1 MQRIEIIKTFPFS
14 VDKLFDF
21 LSDHHNLELIFAPAK
36 IKRIKDGKDSV
47 NGVGSTRWMK
57 LPGAPAFHETVT
69 EVEQNKL
76 IRYAISQGSPLKN
89 HQGVMHFSET
99 GSGGSM
105 LHYTIEFEG
114 KLPLVGPLVRFILD
128 KAIRSGLNK
137 LKL

>member
-14 VDKLFDF
+14 VDKLFAF
-21 LSDHHNLELIFAPAK
+21 LSDHENLELIFAPTK

-47 NGVGSTRWMK
+47 NGVGSTRLMK
-57 LPGAPAFHETVT
+57 LPVAPAFQETVT
-69 EVEQNKL
+69 EVEDNKL
-76 IRYAISQGSPLKN
+76 IRYTITQGSPLKH

-99 GSGGSM
+99 GDGGSM

-114 KLPLVGPLVRFILD
+114 KLPLVGPIVKVGLEQG
-128 KAIRSGLNK
+128 IRRGLNK

>member
-1 MQRIEIIKTFPFS
+1 MQRIEIIQTFPFS
-14 VDKLFDF
+14 VDKLYRF

-57 LPGAPAFHETVT
+57 LPLAPAFHETVT
-69 EVEQNKL
+69 EAEENKL
-76 IRYAISQGSPLKN
+76 IRYAISKGSPLKN

-99 GSGGSM
+99 GNGGSM

-114 KLPLVGPLVRFILD
+114 KLPLVGPVVKAVLD
-128 KAIRSGLNK
+128 QGIRRGLKK